1 MLPSSLAPHPVI
13 VIASCRWCRSCRCHP
28 SLSLAPSLSL
38 ESFAPLLPAP
48 FFTVVIP
55 SVVGTVPHRWSLSH
69 RCYPHRSSPL
79 SSVRSFI
86 VVIPSVVG
94 TVPHRC
100 HPELDSGSILAFG
113 ANSTVL
119 GKGRCEILNQVQDDN
134 DGGGVNDREG

>member
-1 MLPSSLAPHPVI
+1 MDAALVVVILP
-13 VIASCRWCRSCRCHP
+13 CRSYRF
-28 SLSLAPSLSL
+28 LSLAPSLLL
-38 ESFAPLLPAP
+38 ESPA
-48 FFTVVIP
+48 
-55 SVVGTVPHRWSLSH
+55 
-69 RCYPHRSSPL
+69 PL
-79 SSVRSFI
+79 SSARSFI

-134 DGGGVNDREG
+134 ERGGANDGGGVNDREG

>member
-1 MLPSSLAPHPVI
+1 MDAALVVSAAPRH
-13 VIASCRWCRSCRCHP
+13 CHRF
-28 SLSLAPSLSL
+28 LSLAPSLPL
-38 ESFAPLLPAP
+38 ES
-48 FFTVVIP
+48 
-55 SVVGTVPHRWSLSH
+55 
-69 RCYPHRSSPL
+69 SSPL
-79 SSVRSFI
+79 SFARSFI

-134 DGGGVNDREG
+134 DGEGANDGGGVNDREG

>member
-1 MLPSSLAPHPVI
+1 MSSLPVVGAVPAV
-13 VIASCRWCRSCRCHP
+13 VILLCRWHRP
-28 SLSLAPSLSL
+28 Y
-38 ESFAPLLPAP
+38 
-48 FFTVVIP
+48 
-55 SVVGTVPHRWSLSH
+55 RWSLSH

-94 TVPHRC
+94 AVPHRC

>member
-13 VIASCRWCRSCRCHP
+13 VIASCRWCRPYRWSLPHRCYPHRFSP
-28 SLSLAPSLSL
+28 LSSVR
-38 ESFAPLLPAP
+38 
-48 FFTVVIP
+48 FFIVVIP

-94 TVPHRC
+94 AVPHRC

-113 ANSTVL
+113 ANSTAL